1 MYTRVHSH
9 AFIVRPQVY
18 FVYHTLRTIAVLAAL
33 LYLLPCP
40 LRLSSLSLPYLGIP
54 HFLFGEPR
62 VIESIQL
69 YHELAAVNST
79 VSYSPFL

>member
-1 MYTRVHSH
+1 MFSSF
-9 AFIVRPQVY
+9 AQVCY
-18 FVYHTLRTIAVLAAL
+18 LYHMLRTITILAAL

-54 HFLFGEPR
+54 HSLFGEPR

-79 VSYSPFL
+79 ISYLPFL